1 MAVVKQATRFRI
13 QPGWKILLQDIG
25 LQSVEVLR
33 CAGLPADLFSRAD
46 LTLSADEY
54 FNFWHGME
62 AAAGAALLPLKIVQK
77 LSVDVFDPP
86 LFASFC
92 SPDLQTALNRLATY
106 KRLVGPLHLKIEPFS
121 THTQITL
128 NCYGYTAPL
137 PKSVGLAELLFFT
150 WLARTGTRQHIVP
163 RKITVNA
170 LPERYALVEEFFGNR
185 LLLTDSHS
193 ISFSA
198 EDMQRPFV
206 TENESMWKFFQMGLT
221 QRLSELNAE
230 SSMSERVGSVLL
242 EMLPSG
248 NSRMEQVASRLALS
262 PRTLQRQLQ
271 AESSSFQKVLN
282 QTRIKLAKHY
292 LLETHMPLDEIAF
305 LLSFQDGNSFIRAFR
320 NVVDITPAAY
330 RQMERMKKEH
340 LI

>member
-1 MAVVKQATRFRI
+1 M
-13 QPGWKILLQDIG
+13 LQDIG
-25 LQSVEVLR
+25 LESAEVLR
-33 CAGLPADLFSRAD
+33 RAGLPADLFARTD
-46 LTLSADEY
+46 FTLSADEY

-62 AAAGAALLPLKIVQK
+62 AAAGAVLLPLKIVQG
-77 LSVDVFDPP
+77 LSVNVFDPP

-106 KRLVGPLHLKIEPFS
+106 KRLVGPLNLQLETYS
-121 THTQITL
+121 THTLVTL
-128 NCYGYTAPL
+128 RCYGTTVPL
-137 PKSVGLAELLFFT
+137 SKSVGLAELLFFT
-150 WLARTGTRQHIVP
+150 WLARTGTRHHIVP
-163 RKITVNA
+163 RKITLTA
-170 LPERYALVEEFFGNR
+170 LPEQHAPYEEFFGNR
-185 LLLTDSHS
+185 LLLADSHS

-198 EDMQRPFV
+198 EDMRRPFV
-206 TENESMWKFFQMGLT
+206 TENDAMWKFFHKGLT
-221 QRLSELNAE
+221 QRLSELDAE

-262 PRTLQRQLQ
+262 PRTLQRHLQ

-282 QTRIKLAKHY
+282 ETRIKLAKNY
-292 LLETHMPLDEIAF
+292 LLQTHMPLDEIAF
-305 LLSFQDGNSFIRAFR
+305 LLGFQDGNSFIRAFR